1 MEQLFVLGENNEF
14 LEANKPN
21 KKMKFMNQK
30 FSSLDNCLNANFQYE
45 SMHSRLASHSQ
56 LTQKKSE
63 RSNDLVPIVF
73 GKVIPTLTPLIKQVK
88 HVQKVRKEK
97 TVKILLDSGA
107 NASIVHHSY
116 VAKNAFVKN
125 QTKQEWATMAGTFK
139 TTRVA
144 NVKLRLPELN
154 PTAVLNVHCHVT
166 KQESNYDL
174 ILGRDILRELGI
186 KLDFS
191 NNKIILEHS
200 EISMKPL
207 NCNVKEHFA
216 IQDSKRVHAETKR
229 IKKN

>member
-1 MEQLFVLGENNEF
+1 
-14 LEANKPN
+14 
-21 KKMKFMNQK
+21 MNQK

-45 SMHSRLASHSQ
+45 SMRSRLASHSK
-56 LTQKKSE
+56 LTKKNSE

-73 GKVIPTLTPLIKQVK
+73 GKVIPTLIPLIKQVQN
-88 HVQKVRKEK
+88 VRKVRKEK

-107 NASIVHHSY
+107 SASIVHHSY

-154 PTAVLNVHCHVT
+154 PTAVLNVQCHVT
-166 KQESNYDL
+166 KQESNYDI
-174 ILGRDILRELGI
+174 ILGRGILRELGL

-191 NNKIILEHS
+191 NNKTTFGNS
-200 EISMKPL
+200 
-207 NCNVKEHFA
+207 
-216 IQDSKRVHAETKR
+216 DETHKLHNKR
-229 IKKN
+229 IFCNSRFKTGPCRN